1 MQKTFKYRIN
11 ASNETILK
19 AEKWLKLCCDLYNSA
34 LANRIYAYKMANE
47 SVSCYAQMAELPD
60 IKEVIPEYKEVGS
73 QVLQSTLSRL
83 DLAFKSFFRRVKN
96 HISKGGFPRFKS
108 CKRYDSFTLKQCGWH
123 LDGRYLWVKNVGRFK
138 MNLSREI
145 QGNIKTITIRRLST
159 GKWYAC
165 FSCDEVPERK
175 LEPNDKVVGLDM
187 GIASYLTDSEGNHVE
202 NPKWLKQS
210 QDDLKHKQRRLSRRV
225 KGSKRRIKAR
235 IIVAKAYEKVSNQ
248 RLDFQHKLA
257 NEYVKNYGKIVIEDL
272 AIQNMVKNHHLAKS
286 ISDCAWGQFF
296 QLLKYKAEE
305 AGREIIE
312 SYRFK
317 PTSKA
322 CSNCGE
328 LNHNLKLSDREW
340 VCMKCGVIH
349 DRDENA
355 AKNIRQSGF
364 GQNLQM
370 LTCSTS

>member
-1 MQKTFKYRIN
+1 
-11 ASNETILK
+11 
-19 AEKWLKLCCDLYNSA
+19 
-34 LANRIYAYKMANE
+34 MAGE

-60 IKEVIPEYKEVGS
+60 IKESLPEYKEVGS
-73 QVLQSTLSRL
+73 QVLQETLARL
-83 DLAFKSFFRRVKN
+83 DLAFKAFFRRIKRN
-96 HISKGGFPRFKS
+96 EKPGFPRFKS
-108 CKRYDSFTLKQCGWH
+108 KNRYDSFTLKNTGWH
-123 LDGRYLWVKNVGRFK
+123 LDGRYLWVHNVGRIK

-145 QGNIKTITIRRLST
+145 QGSIKTITIRRSST

-165 FSCDEVPERK
+165 FACDNIPEKK

-202 NPKWLKQS
+202 NPKWLKESQS
-210 QDDLKHKQRRLSRRV
+210 DLRRKQRRLSRRV
-225 KGSKRRIKAR
+225 KGSKRRAKAR
-235 IIVAKAYEKVSNQ
+235 ILVAKAHEKVSNQ

-257 NEYVKNYGKIVIEDL
+257 NQYIKNYGTIVIEDL
-272 AIQNMVKNHHLAKS
+272 GIQNMVQNHHLAKS

-322 CSNCGE
+322 CSNCGAI
-328 LNHNLKLSDREW
+328 NKKLKLSDRQW
-340 VCMKCGVIH
+340 VCQECGTLH
-349 DRDENA
+349 ERDENA

-364 GQNLQM
+364 GQNLQT